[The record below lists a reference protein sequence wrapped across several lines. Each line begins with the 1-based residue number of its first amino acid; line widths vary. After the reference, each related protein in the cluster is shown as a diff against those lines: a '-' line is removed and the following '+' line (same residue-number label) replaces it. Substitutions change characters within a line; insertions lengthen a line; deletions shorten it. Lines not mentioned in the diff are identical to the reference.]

1 MSNFG
6 IYPFFAIDQAWPNWL
21 IFVLLLVDLVI
32 RIVALG
38 WIPHNRRPSVALGWL
53 LAIFLIPYV
62 GILVFVLL
70 GSAKLPKRRR
80 DKQSQIN
87 DLIRDQLRNR
97 AIIGQRDHMP
107 EPLSTAAQLN
117 FDLGALPM
125 THGNGFELHVDN
137 HACMEAMADAV
148 DRAKRFVHFEFYIVA
163 IDDTTRRLLESLL
176 AAHRRGVS
184 VRILIDHVGSL
195 GYPGYSDLVKRLDA
209 SGVSWRRALPIR
221 PWRGEYQRPDLRNHR
236 KILVV
241 DGDVAFTGSQNIIDR
256 SYNKRRNLRKGFQW
270 KDLSLE
276 CTGPVVEELDAV
288 FLTDWYSETDEIVE
302 EPDGFDLEAPDSGG
316 IQAQVVPSG
325 PGFEDENNL
334 RLFNHLIYNA
344 NRSVVVCSPY
354 FVPDESL
361 LHALTTEA
369 RSGVEVRLYVGE
381 TSDHWLTHR
390 AQQSYYDELVRAG
403 VRIFM
408 YHAPM
413 VLHSKFLII
422 DDEVSI
428 IGSSNMDERSFAM
441 NLEVTMFIVSKD
453 FTQRMY
459 ELEAQ
464 RYAPNSVE
472 LDVEDWADRSLL
484 KKYVENVAR
493 LTSSLL

>member
-1 MSNFG
+1 MSSFG
-6 IYPFFAIDQAWPNWL
+6 IYPLFNINSAWPNWV
-21 IFVLLLVDLVI
+21 IITLLLIDLLI
-32 RIVALG
+32 RIIALG

-62 GILVFVLL
+62 GVAAFLLL

-80 DKQSQIN
+80 DKQSQMN
-87 DLIRDQLRNR
+87 ALIRDQIRNR
-97 AIIGQRDHMP
+97 PILGQKDHMP

-125 THGNGFELHVDN
+125 THGNDFELHVDN

-148 DRAKRFVHFEFYIVA
+148 DEATRFVHFEFYIVA
-163 IDDTTRRLLESLL
+163 IDDTTRRLLDSLL
-176 AAHRRGVS
+176 AAHARGVR

-195 GYPGYSDLVKRLDA
+195 GYPGYSELVKRLDS

-256 SYNKRRNLRKGFQW
+256 SYNKARNRRKGFRW

-276 CTGPVVEELDAV
+276 CRGPVVEELDAV
-288 FLTDWYSETDEIVE
+288 FITDWYSETDEIVD
-302 EPDGFDLEAPDSGG
+302 EPDSFELDAPDSGG

-381 TSDHWLTHR
+381 TSDHWLTHK

-408 YHAPM
+408 YHAPT

-441 NLEVTMFIVSKD
+441 NLEVTMFIVNRE

-459 ELEAQ
+459 ELEAE

-472 LDVEDWADRSLL
+472 LDAEEWASRSLL
-484 KKYVENVAR
+484 EKYVENVAR

>member
-408 YHAPM
+408 YHAPT

>member
-381 TSDHWLTHR
+381 TSDHWLAHR

-408 YHAPM
+408 YHAPT